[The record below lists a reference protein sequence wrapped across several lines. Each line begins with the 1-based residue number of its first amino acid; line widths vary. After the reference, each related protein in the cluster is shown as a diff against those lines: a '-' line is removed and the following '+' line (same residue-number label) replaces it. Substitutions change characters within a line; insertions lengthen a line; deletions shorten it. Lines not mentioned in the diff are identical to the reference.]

1 MQPKS
6 CVFGYAAEWL
16 HVDRMQIYVL
26 LFVCNCSNQQQREA
40 TGKGG
45 RVSEDTWFT
54 VKEVAAKLKISIR
67 TVRELIKSDKLPASR
82 IGKEYRIRQSDLE
95 KFLEDSK

>member
-1 MQPKS
+1 M
-6 CVFGYAAEWL
+6 
-16 HVDRMQIYVL
+16 
-26 LFVCNCSNQQQREA
+26 
-40 TGKGG
+40 
-45 RVSEDTWFT
+45 SEDTWFT

-82 IGKEYRIRQSDLE
+82 IGKEYRIRESDLE